1 MCVRY
6 TLVTSPQ
13 VSGGRM
19 PMEKKCAN
27 TQAQQEWPPG
37 YQSTKCPLNCAFLV
51 CLTFLL
57 LPVAI
62 ASAWV
67 TSKSSR
73 ISLRSSLSAD
83 TRAFLD

>member
-6 TLVTSPQ
+6 TLVPSPQ
-13 VSGGRM
+13 VSGVGGW
-19 PMEKKCAN
+19 PMEKKC

-37 YQSTKCPLNCAFLV
+37 YQSTKCPLNCSFLV

-57 LPVAI
+57 FPVAV

-67 TSKSSR
+67 TRESSR
-73 ISLRSSLSAD
+73 ISLRSTLSAD
-83 TRAFLD
+83 V